1 MKVLFLILN
10 YKTYQETVK
19 LTDELLANGIGD
31 NYILIVDNASP
42 NDSYNQLQLRYEHQK
57 GVEVILSPE
66 NGGYA
71 KGNNFGLRYV
81 AKYNPEYVC
90 IINND
95 VHFTMETIS
104 RLCEWYEKLPNVAII
119 APIQLLPGGRVA
131 SFKSLDTP
139 TLRSDLSWYN
149 PFSKIKHLYEENTDI
164 KGVNEAG
171 IIPGAFL
178 FTKYC
183 VFEALG
189 FFDESTFLFCEE
201 RFTAKRVELAGLK
214 NYIILTET
222 YLHDHSTTIKK
233 EASARKQRQM
243 ILEGRILY
251 HNNYSKYP
259 FFASQLLKVCFHLN
273 ELYISFCRI
282 AHKIKVKMR

>member
-31 NYILIVDNASP
+31 NYILIVDNASS
-42 NDSYNQLQLRYEHQK
+42 NDSYNQLQLRYEHQE

-71 KGNNFGLRYV
+71 KGNNFGLRYA

-95 VHFTMETIS
+95 VHFTMETINH
-104 RLCEWYEKLPNVAII
+104 LCEWYEKLPNVAII
-119 APIQLLPGGRVA
+119 APKQILPGGREA
-131 SFKSLDTP
+131 TFRSLDVP
-139 TLRSDLSWYN
+139 TLQSDLSWYN
-149 PFSKIKHLYEENTDI
+149 PFSSKRHTYTENTEI
-164 KGVNEAG
+164 KVVNEVG
-171 IIPGAFL
+171 IVPGAFL
-178 FTKYC
+178 FTKYS
-183 VFEALG
+183 VFESLG

-201 RFTAKRVELAGLK
+201 RFTAKKAELAGLK

-233 EASARKQRQM
+233 EASERKQRQM
-243 ILEGRILY
+243 ILEGRLLY
-251 HNNYSKYP
+251 HKKYSKHP
-259 FFASQLLKVCFHLN
+259 VLACGLLITCYHIN
-273 ELYISFCRI
+273 EIYLRVYNIARRAKHRI
-282 AHKIKVKMR
+282 K

>member
-42 NDSYNQLQLRYEHQK
+42 NESYQQLQSRYERRE

-71 KGNNFGLRYV
+71 KGNNYGLRYA

-95 VHFTMETIS
+95 VHFTPETINH
-104 RLCEWYEKLPNVAII
+104 LCEWYEKLPNVAII
-119 APIQLLPGGRVA
+119 APKQILPGGRDATFSSMDV
-131 SFKSLDTP
+131 P

-149 PFSKIKHLYEENTDI
+149 PFSSKRHSYTENTEI
-164 KGVNEAG
+164 KGVNEVG
-171 IIPGAFL
+171 IVPGAFL
-178 FTKYC
+178 FTKYSI
-183 VFEALG
+183 FKEMG

-201 RFTAKRVELAGLK
+201 RFTAKEAELAGLK
-214 NYIILTET
+214 NYIILSET
-222 YLHDHSTTIKK
+222 YLHDHSVTIKN
-233 EASARKQRQM
+233 EASEKKQRKM
-243 ILEGRILY
+243 ILEGRLLY
-251 HNNYSKYP
+251 HKKYSKHP
-259 FFASQLLKVCFHLN
+259 ALACSILKVCYTFN
-273 ELYISFCRI
+273 ELYLSLYSI
-282 AHKIKVKMR
+282 ARKVKRSVQ